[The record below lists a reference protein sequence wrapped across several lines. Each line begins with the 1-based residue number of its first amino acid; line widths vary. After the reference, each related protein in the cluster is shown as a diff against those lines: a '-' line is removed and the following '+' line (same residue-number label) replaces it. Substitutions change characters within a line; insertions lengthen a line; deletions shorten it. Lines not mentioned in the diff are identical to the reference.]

1 MSEIFDKLQKCTVCG
16 KALPCFNIEWSN
28 LPDDQKCKCAKPG
41 VPSFPFELVSFL
53 LGVLAGN
60 VIPPLENFIRP
71 FGVGT
76 NPAKIRKARR
86 KAGRRNP
93 GHPSARARQNRRP
106 DKQQSRKAP
115 KTKH

>member
-41 VPSFPFELVSFL
+41 VPSFPFGLVSFL
-53 LGVLAGN
+53 LGVLVGN

-93 GHPSARARQNRRP
+93 RFHPIHGLPSVPSFGARTPESSAR
-106 DKQQSRKAP
+106 
-115 KTKH
+115 